1 MPNSSGNGNIM
12 VERTRTVA
20 KSSFAICRVSFG
32 RRLIDSMRCGAT
44 SRRHKRS
51 SSMATSQESLKQ
63 LHKSRLHAENLD
75 LCTSQK
81 QGRSGSQENA
91 FSQIN
96 VSDKEHGFSAGL
108 ARRPADSE
116 QLGKPLKNSCAH
128 DWKSSSNTSA
138 SDDLDWKQ
146 LVECLRKSSKD
157 EWGSRSER
165 MKQEITS
172 TEERNEIQEVEKKIK
187 AFNDLQT
194 IAQSL
199 QFGNESVQQK
209 AAQDVRRHAK
219 DDAQARVTLAML
231 GVIPPLV
238 GMLDC
243 SEAAMHIS
251 VLFALLNLAI
261 GNDLNKAAIV
271 KAGAVHKMVMLLQ
284 ASNESVREA
293 VVANFLSL
301 SALDVNKPI
310 IGSSGAIPFLVNI
323 MQHGSTQGRKDSLR
337 ALYNLSI
344 CRTNVQL
351 IVDTGVVEFL
361 LNMIEDMDVSEKV
374 LGMLSN
380 LAATEEGRGAIAKND
395 EGFPVLIDVLN
406 WVDAPKC
413 QEKASYILMI
423 MAHNSW
429 SHRRAMVE
437 ADIVST
443 LLELTLLGTTLAQKR
458 ASRILECIREDKKR
472 RTSPISAPI
481 ISQQTDTETINN
493 GENGGNMSEER
504 KVVKRL
510 VQQSLQHNMQRII
523 KRANLPQ
530 DFVPSDH
537 LKSLT
542 ATASSKS
549 LPF

>member
-1 MPNSSGNGNIM
+1 
-12 VERTRTVA
+12 
-20 KSSFAICRVSFG
+20 
-32 RRLIDSMRCGAT
+32 MRCGAS
-44 SRRHKRS
+44 SRRHRRS
-51 SSMATSQESLKQ
+51 SSVTTSQETLKQ
-63 LHKSRLHAENLD
+63 QHKSRLDAENLD
-75 LCTSQK
+75 LCTSPK
-81 QGRSGSQENA
+81 QGRFGNHENA
-91 FSQIN
+91 FTQRN
-96 VSDKEHGFSAGL
+96 ASDGEGFSAAL
-108 ARRPADSE
+108 TQKPAND
-116 QLGKPLKNSCAH
+116 C
-128 DWKSSSNTSA
+128 KSTSHTRA

-146 LVECLRKSSKD
+146 LVECLRNGSK
-157 EWGSRSER
+157 EQWRCKSER
-165 MKQEITS
+165 MKQEITI

-187 AFNDLQT
+187 AFNELQT
-194 IAQSL
+194 TAQSL
-199 QFGNESVQQK
+199 QFGNNSVQQK
-209 AAQDVRRHAK
+209 AAQDVRRLTK
-219 DDAQARVTLAML
+219 DDAEARVTLAML
-231 GVIPPLV
+231 GAIPPLI

-243 SEAAMHIS
+243 SETAMHIS

-271 KAGAVHKMVMLLQ
+271 KSGAVHKMVMLLQ
-284 ASNESVREA
+284 GSNESVREA

-301 SALDVNKPI
+301 SALDVNKPV

-323 MQHGSTQGRKDSLR
+323 MQHGSIQGRKDALR

-344 CRTNVQL
+344 CHTNVEL

-361 LNMIEDMDVSEKV
+361 LDMIEDVDVSEKV

-380 LAATEEGRGAIAKND
+380 LAATEAGREAIGKAN
-395 EGFPVLIDVLN
+395 EAFPILIDVLN

-413 QEKASYILMI
+413 QEKAAYILMI

-437 ADIVST
+437 AGIVST
-443 LLELTLLGTTLAQKR
+443 LLEVTLLGSTLAQKR

-481 ISQQTDTETINN
+481 ISQHTDMETVNN
-493 GENGGNMSEER
+493 GESGDNMSEER

-542 ATASSKS
+542 ATSSSKS

>member
-1 MPNSSGNGNIM
+1 
-12 VERTRTVA
+12 
-20 KSSFAICRVSFG
+20 
-32 RRLIDSMRCGAT
+32 MRCGAS
-44 SRRHKRS
+44 SRRHRRS
-51 SSMATSQESLKQ
+51 SSVTTSQEALKQ
-63 LHKSRLHAENLD
+63 QHKSRLRAENLD
-75 LCTSQK
+75 PRTSPK
-81 QGRSGSQENA
+81 QGRFGNHENA
-91 FSQIN
+91 FTQRN
-96 VSDKEHGFSAGL
+96 AGDEEQGFSAGL
-108 ARRPADSE
+108 SQRSADSE
-116 QLGKPLKNSCAH
+116 QLEKPLKNSCTH
-128 DWKSSSNTSA
+128 DCKSSSYTSA

-146 LVECLRKSSKD
+146 LVECLRNGSKD
-157 EWGSRSER
+157 QWRSRSER
-165 MKQEITS
+165 MKHEITS

-187 AFNDLQT
+187 AFNELQT

-209 AAQDVRRHAK
+209 AAQDVRRLAK

-231 GVIPPLV
+231 GAIPPLV

-243 SEAAMHIS
+243 SEATMRIS

-284 ASNESVREA
+284 GSNESVREA

-301 SALDVNKPI
+301 SALDVNKPV

-323 MQHGSTQGRKDSLR
+323 MQNGSIQGRKDALR

-344 CRTNVQL
+344 CRTNVEL

-361 LNMIEDMDVSEKV
+361 LYMIDDMDVSEKV

-380 LAATEEGRGAIAKND
+380 LAATEEGREAIGKAN
-395 EGFPVLIDVLN
+395 EAFSILIDVLN

-413 QEKASYILMI
+413 QEKAAYILMI
-423 MAHNSW
+423 IAHNSW
-429 SHRRAMVE
+429 SHRRAMAE
-437 ADIVST
+437 AGIVST

-481 ISQQTDTETINN
+481 ISQHTDMETVNN
-493 GENGGNMSEER
+493 GERGGNMSEER
-504 KVVKRL
+504 KVVKLL

-542 ATASSKS
+542 ATSSSKS